1 MFNKVF
7 VANRGEIAVRMIR
20 TLKKMAISS
29 VAIYAEAD
37 EKSLHVELADESYLL
52 EGQTVDETYLDSQQ
66 ILRLAKECQADA
78 IIPGYGFLSENA
90 DFVEQCIA
98 EGIAFIGPEA
108 RHIREFGLK
117 HLARE
122 YASKVDIPMISGS
135 ALLTGEVELKAEA
148 DRIGYPVMLKS
159 TAGGGGIG
167 MKVCVDQ
174 AELLESYESVVNQA
188 KANFGDSGVFLEKYI
203 ANARHIE
210 VQIFGNASGELV
222 TIGERDC
229 SLQRRN
235 QKVIEECPAYG
246 ISEATRNDLQQAAKK
261 LGQSVGYRN
270 VGTVEFLY
278 DVATESFYF
287 LEVNTRLQVEHGIT
301 EEVFQIDLVEWMI
314 REAADGFPEL
324 TEIPLIPKGNSFEA
338 RIYAEDY
345 YHDFRPSVGHIDE
358 VVWSELARTETFI
371 ANHSDISSFYDPM
384 LAKIICH
391 GSTRKE
397 ALRKIG
403 QSLEET
409 NIYGI
414 ETNLPFLREIHAH
427 LKKTNSWAT
436 TKTLENVSIDLPALE
451 VLDGGFH
458 STIQDFPGRIGYWG
472 VGVPPSGAMDS
483 LSSRLANKLLG
494 NASDAPVIELTLSGG
509 KWLFR
514 GAMRFALTGADL
526 QAKLDGEPLA
536 MYQPV
541 QAKAGQVLSFGEGS
555 FGMRAYLAIEQGV
568 DAAKV
573 LGSASCFTL
582 GNFGGKN
589 GRTLRTGDVLHP
601 LSKEDAE
608 KETLWQNEHF
618 ELTKKEKNW
627 KLHVTPGPH
636 CTKEFLD
643 PNFLR
648 EFCAAEWE
656 VHFNSSRTGV
666 RLVGPAPKWAR
677 EDGGEAGLHPS
688 NLHDNAYA
696 VGTIDFTGDMPII
709 LGPDGPSLG
718 GFVCPATVIT
728 SDLWKIGQLKPGDT
742 LQFCLVDL
750 DSANALNQEQED
762 LLEQPLNVQRLQR
775 LYQNEKKD
783 QTETLQESSEYP
795 IFYQQKNAQGIELTI
810 RLSGDQYLLVEYGEM
825 DLDFLLRVRIHA
837 LYRELK
843 QSTLPAINLTPGIRS
858 LQIQVDTSKRSLK
871 EVLQDIVRLDD
882 QLPDLENA
890 VFPSRIVKLPLSW
903 NDPEVVK
910 AMERYQNNVRGDAP
924 WCPDNIEFI
933 RRINGLDKKK
943 NVQETILSA
952 KYMVLGLGD
961 VYLGAPVAVPI
972 NPIHRLVTTKYN
984 PARTWTPENSVGIG
998 GAYLCVYGMEG
1009 PGGYQLFGRTIQMW
1023 NLQKET
1029 AFFSAE
1035 KPWLL
1040 DYFDQLQF
1048 FLVSPEELERY
1059 RKDFVQ
1065 GNYAIDIEE
1074 TTFSIKEYLEKVKA
1088 HEEAIQQVKARQQR
1102 AFNAER
1108 EEWRAKGL
1116 LEFIPEILE
1125 NKSTIELAVPENSE
1139 VLKCSIPGSVWKILV
1154 DEGDFVRS
1162 GDPIIVTES
1171 MKTEISYNSPCD
1183 GMISEILIKQGDV
1196 LQSGESL
1203 AFIEGGSF

>member
-1 MFNKVF
+1 MFNKVL
-7 VANRGEIAVRMIR
+7 VANRGEIAVRIIR
-20 TLKKMAISS
+20 TLKKMTISS

-37 EKSLHVELADESYLL
+37 EKSLHVEMADESYLL
-52 EGQTVDETYLDSQQ
+52 EGRTVDETYLDSQQ
-66 ILRLAKECQADA
+66 ILRVAKKCQADA

-90 DFVEQCIA
+90 DFVEECMA
-98 EGIAFIGPEA
+98 EGITFIGPEA
-108 RHIREFGLK
+108 QHIREFGLK
-117 HLARE
+117 HLARD
-122 YASKVDIPMISGS
+122 YASKVGVPMISGTE
-135 ALLTGEVELKAEA
+135 LLTGKKELKAAA

-167 MKVCVDQ
+167 MKVCIDQ
-174 AELLESYESVVNQA
+174 EELLNSYESVVNQA
-188 KANFGDSGVFLEKYI
+188 KTNFGDSGVFLEKYI
-203 ANARHIE
+203 ADARHIE
-210 VQIFGNASGELV
+210 VQIFGNASGKLV

-246 ISEATRNDLQQAAKK
+246 ISAATRHELQQAAKK
-261 LGQSVGYRN
+261 LGESVGYRN

-278 DVATESFYF
+278 DVATEKFYF

-314 REAADGFPEL
+314 KEAADGFSEL
-324 TEIPLIPKGNSFEA
+324 SEVKLVPHGSSFEA
-338 RIYAEDY
+338 RLYAEDY

-358 VVWSELARTETFI
+358 VMWSEAARTETFI
-371 ANHSDISSFYDPM
+371 SNHSDISSFYDPM

-391 GSTRKE
+391 GTTRKE
-397 ALRKIG
+397 ALEKLG
-403 QSLEET
+403 QSLAET

-414 ETNLPFLREIHAH
+414 ETNLPFLREVYAY
-427 LKKTNSWAT
+427 LNETNSWST
-436 TKTLENVSIDLPALE
+436 TKTLENLSIDIPALE

-472 VGVPPSGAMDS
+472 VGVPPSGAMDT

-494 NASDAPVIELTLSGG
+494 NSMEAPVIELTLSGG

-514 GAMRFALTGADL
+514 GAMQIALTGADL
-526 QAKLDGEPLA
+526 QPKLDGRPIP
-536 MYQPV
+536 MFQPIQV
-541 QAKAGQVLSFGEGS
+541 KAGQILSFGEMVS
-555 FGMRAYLAIEQGV
+555 GMRTYLAIEQGFDV
-568 DAAKV
+568 SKV

-589 GRTLRTGDVLHP
+589 GRTLRTGDILHP
-601 LSKEDAE
+601 LAKKSSENKPTPLN
-608 KETLWQNEHF
+608 ETF
-618 ELTKKEKNW
+618 EITRENQNW
-627 KLHVTPGPH
+627 KLYATPGPH
-636 CTKEFLD
+636 CTNEFLD
-643 PNFLR
+643 PGFLE

-666 RLVGPAPKWAR
+666 RLIGPSPKWAR

-688 NLHDNAYA
+688 NIHDNAYA

-742 LQFCLVDL
+742 LQFCLVDI
-750 DSANALNQEQED
+750 DTANALNQEQEA
-762 LLEQPLNVQRLQR
+762 LLEQALSSRVLKQ
-775 LYQNEKKD
+775 LYRNGKEEQTDYLKKRP
-783 QTETLQESSEYP
+783 EYP
-795 IFYQQKNAQGIELTI
+795 IFYQQKNASGIELTI
-810 RLSGDQYLLVEYGEM
+810 RLSGDRYLLVEYGEM

-837 LYRELK
+837 LYREIK
-843 QSTLPAINLTPGIRS
+843 KSTLPAINLTPGIRS

-871 EVLQDIVRLDD
+871 EVIQDIVRFDND
-882 QLPDLENA
+882 LPDLENA
-890 VFPSRIVKLPLSW
+890 VFPSRVVKLPLSW

-910 AMERYQNNVRGDAP
+910 AMERYQDNVRGDAP

-933 RRINGLDKKK
+933 RRINGLPEKSK
-943 NVQETILSA
+943 VQETILSA
-952 KYMVLGLGD
+952 RYMVLGLGD

-972 NPIHRLVTTKYN
+972 NPTHRLVTTKYN
-984 PARTWTPENSVGIG
+984 PARTWTPENAVGIG

-1029 AFFSAE
+1029 PFFSAE

-1048 FLVSPEELERY
+1048 FLVAPEELERY

-1065 GNYAIDIEE
+1065 GNYSIEIEE
-1074 TTFSIKEYLEKVKA
+1074 TEFSIKDYLETVTEQEAAIRRVK
-1088 HEEAIQQVKARQQR
+1088 ERQQR

-1108 EEWRAKGL
+1108 EAWQAKGL
-1116 LEFIPEILE
+1116 LEFIPEVVDNKAMPELE
-1125 NKSTIELAVPENSE
+1125 VPENSE

-1162 GDPIIVTES
+1162 GDPIVVTES
-1171 MKTEISYNSPCD
+1171 MKTEVAYNAPCD
-1183 GMISEILIKQGDV
+1183 GKISEILIKQGDV

-1203 AFIEGGSF
+1203 AFIEGV